1 MTIKIVDYIHIILLH
16 RNILLFAGISAK
28 IFVAVINGNLKKQG
42 KFLNGIQLVIPAY
55 FPLIS
60 NRTPTGMVTE
70 ALFKTLM
77 LLILVLELITG
88 YLGWL
93 AGIITSVY

>member
-1 MTIKIVDYIHIILLH
+1 MEIK
-16 RNILLFAGISAK
+16 K
-28 IFVAVINGNLKKQG
+28 IPG
-42 KFLNGIQLVIPAY
+42 KFLKGIQLIIPAY

-60 NRTPTGMVTE
+60 KTMPAGKVIV
-70 ALFKTLM
+70 APFKILM